1 MNLGQLALL
10 LRARFLVDAISHN
23 QVRGLP
29 FKAEE
34 LAGVLTALIDSRDVV
49 PL

>member
-1 MNLGQLALL
+1 MNLGQLGAAAS
-10 LRARFLVDAISHN
+10 ARKYLVDAIGYN

-34 LAGVLTALIDSRDVV
+34 LAGRHRRT
-49 PL
+49 

>member
-10 LRARFLVDAISHN
+10 IRGKYLVDAVSYN

-34 LAGVLTALIDSRDVV
+34 LAGVIKDVIASV
-49 PL
+49 

>member
-1 MNLGQLALL
+1 MNLGQLAPADP
-10 LRARFLVDAISHN
+10 RPSTSSTRSAYN

-34 LAGVLTALIDSRDVV
+34 LASDVIEDV
-49 PL
+49 IAQ